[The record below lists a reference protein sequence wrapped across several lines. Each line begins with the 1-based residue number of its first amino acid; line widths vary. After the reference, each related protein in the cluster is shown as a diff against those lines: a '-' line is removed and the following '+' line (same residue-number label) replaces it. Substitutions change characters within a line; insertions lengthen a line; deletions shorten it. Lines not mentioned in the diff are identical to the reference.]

1 MVKVALVFPRFRY
14 PTGDLPLG
22 IAYIASSLLK
32 NTSAEVRMI
41 DTTFFKD
48 FEEAENRFRDE
59 MFDYVGIS
67 IMTPM
72 IKDARKIISI
82 ARKYSPSAK
91 IVVGG
96 PHPTA
101 MPEETFRMIDA
112 DAVVIGEGEE
122 AFCEAIN
129 RGGFEGIRGV
139 WYKENGSIIKN
150 EPREP
155 IQDLDSIPFPP
166 WHLFD
171 LKKYF
176 EYWFQLD
183 SVSFNLKG
191 MNLMTSRGCPYRCSY
206 CQPTLALVFGKKV
219 RRRSVENVIAELKEL
234 KEKYG
239 INAFNF
245 DDDTFNVDKEWVK
258 DLCRRMIEEK
268 LNLTWGCL
276 TRANLVD
283 RELFA
288 AMKEAG
294 LRKVFFGV
302 ESASQRVLDEVFQKG
317 ITIAQVKN
325 AVEVLNSL
333 GLKVQC
339 FFMLGAPTETRE
351 EINTTI
357 RFARGLDIDEATFS
371 ITTPLPGTNLFNTS
385 QKDISIPVEEFD
397 YYKTYAFTNYTQ
409 KEMDKFKRKAFLS
422 FYLSH
427 KRLPYTLRMCLS
439 PGGLRKGLTKLR
451 RF

>member
-32 NTSAEVRMI
+32 NTNAEVKMI
-41 DTTFFKD
+41 DTTFFESYDEVEEIFRQDNFD
-48 FEEAENRFRDE
+48 F
-59 MFDYVGIS
+59 VGIS
-67 IMTPM
+67 LMTPM
-72 IKDARKIISI
+72 IKDAKKVMAI
-82 ARKYSPSAK
+82 AKKYNPSCK
-91 IVVGG
+91 IVLGG

-101 MPEETFRMIDA
+101 MPEESLKLGA
-112 DAVVIGEGEE
+112 DAVVIGEGEFTFSE
-122 AFCEAIN
+122 IVNNNSFKDVK
-129 RGGFEGIRGV
+129 GV
-139 WYKENGSIIKN
+139 FYKDGDNVIKN
-150 EPREP
+150 EPRAP
-155 IQDLDSIPFPP
+155 IENLDDVPFPA
-166 WHLFD
+166 WHMFPVE
-171 LKKYF
+171 KYF
-176 EYWFQLD
+176 KYWFQLD
-183 SVSFNLKG
+183 SVSYNLKG

-245 DDDTFNVDKEWVK
+245 DDDTFNVDKEWVRQ
-258 DLCRRMIEEK
+258 LCRRMIEEK
-268 LNLTWGCL
+268 LSLTWGCL

-317 ITIAQVKN
+317 ITIEQVKN
-325 AVEVLNSL
+325 AAKTLKGL

-339 FFMLGAPTETRE
+339 FFMLGAPTETVD

-357 RFARGLDIDEATFS
+357 NFARKLNVDEATFS
-371 ITTPLPGTNLFNTS
+371 ITTPLPGTSLFS
-385 QKDISIPVEEFD
+385 RCQKDINIPVEDFD

-409 KEMDKFKRKAFLS
+409 KEMDRFKRKAFLS
-422 FYLSH
+422 FYLSP
-427 KRLPYTLRMCLS
+427 KRWNYLFNMCS
-439 PGGLRKGLTKLR
+439 SVHGIKKGLVKLR